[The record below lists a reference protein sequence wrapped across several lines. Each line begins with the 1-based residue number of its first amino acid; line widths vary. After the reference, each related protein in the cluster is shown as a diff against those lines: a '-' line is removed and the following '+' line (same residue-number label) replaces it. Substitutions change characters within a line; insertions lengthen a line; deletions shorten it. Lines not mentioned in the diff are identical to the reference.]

1 MSKITVTAG
10 HGGYA
15 GKFDNGAVA
24 KDGTT
29 EASIATEMR
38 GIIKYYLE
46 KEGVTVITDGIGKQ
60 NLPLR
65 EAVKLIK
72 GSKIA
77 IEIHCNASANSK
89 AKGVECLAKPHHKA
103 ISQKIAKAIA
113 DVMEIPLRGDKGYQ
127 PENAGQHSRL
137 AYVSNGGIIVELFF
151 ISNSDELEIYRN
163 KKWLIGKAIAGELL
177 KYVS

>member
-1 MSKITVTAG
+1 MNKVTITAG
-10 HGGYA
+10 HGG
-15 GKFDNGAVA
+15 KDSGAVA

-38 GIIKYYLE
+38 NIIKYYLE
-46 KEGVTVITDGIGKQ
+46 KEGVTVVTDGIGNQ
-60 NLPLR
+60 NLPLK

-77 IEIHCNASANSK
+77 IELHCNASSNIK
-89 AKGVECLAKPHHKA
+89 ARGVECLARPQHKS

-127 PENAGQHSRL
+127 PENAGQHKRL
-137 AYVSNGGIIVELFF
+137 AFVSNGGIIVELFF
-151 ISNSDELEIYRN
+151 ISNPDELEIYKS
-163 KKWLIGKAIAGELL
+163 KKWLIGKAIANELL
-177 KYVS
+177 NFVKQVS